1 MAPVDENVVT
11 KRDERALTSPAVRCA
26 PRREAQPWFKR

>member
-11 KRDERALTSPAVRCA
+11 KRDERALTSPAVRMRTSQGVGHG
-26 PRREAQPWFKR
+26 PNG